1 MDIRD
6 VEAEIVSEFEMFED
20 WTDKYN
26 YLIELGKS
34 IPEIDSKHKQSQYLI
49 KGCQSQVW
57 LHPSYKDGKVHFTAD
72 SDALITKGI
81 VSLLLR
87 VLSGRTPD
95 EIINSDMAFI
105 DKIGLKNHL
114 SPTRANGLTNMI
126 KQVKL
131 YAMAYKAKNQKDSH
145 ENN

>member
-1 MDIRD
+1 MSIKDIESE
-6 VEAEIVSEFEMFED
+6 VISEFEMFED

-34 IPEIDSKHKQSQYLI
+34 IKKIDEKYKQPKYLI
-49 KGCQSQVW
+49 KGCQAQVW
-57 LHPSYKDGKVHFTAD
+57 LHASYENGKIHFTAD

-81 VSLLLR
+81 ISLLLR

-95 EIINSDMAFI
+95 EIINSDLAFI
-105 DKIGLKNHL
+105 DKIGLKEHL

-126 KQVKL
+126 KQIKL
-131 YAMAYKAKNQKDSH
+131 YAMAFKAKNKQDP
-145 ENN
+145 NR

>member
-1 MDIRD
+1 MSIKE
-6 VEAEIVSEFEMFED
+6 VESQVISEFEMFDD

-34 IPEIDSKHKQSQYLI
+34 IPAIDEKYKQPKYLI

-57 LHPSYKDGKVHFTAD
+57 LHASYQNGKIQFTAD

-87 VLSGRTPD
+87 VLSDRTPD
-95 EIINSDMAFI
+95 EIINSDLNFI
-105 DKIGLKNHL
+105 DKIGLKDHL

-126 KQVKL
+126 KQIKL
-131 YAMAYKAKNQKDSH
+131 YAMAFKAKNQK
-145 ENN
+145 NQG